1 MRLLVAASFVK
12 ATKKL
17 HPSQITELNTAIKVI
32 ASSPSAGDSKAGD
45 LQGVRV
51 YKFKLPQQLC
61 LLAYR
66 MVDEESIKLLTFGP
80 HDNDYRDLER

>member
-17 HPSQITELNTAIKVI
+17 HPSQKTELNTAIKVI
-32 ASSPSAGDSKAGD
+32 ASSLSAGDSKAGD

-51 YKFKLPQQLC
+51 
-61 LLAYR
+61 
-66 MVDEESIKLLTFGP
+66 
-80 HDNDYRDLER
+80 